1 MSVMPGKCSEKRGGR
16 NDTRAPVAAAMK
28 PPPLPDSDL
37 DAIETAAKTN
47 AAETYRGPLLALVGE
62 VRRLRDL
69 L

>member
-47 AAETYRGPLLALVGE
+47 AAETYRGPLQALAGG
-62 VRRLRDL
+62 RRRRGL
-69 L
+69 